1 MADAPTKT
9 ETKKPTETLTE
20 RLNRAIKERKKCS
33 GTFRVITRY
42 YRAGRLYEPGELIT
56 VENEV
61 PGKSWEPFDPDAPRR
76 AEVPKVAPKAN
87 LPSNTEI

>member
-1 MADAPTKT
+1 MADAPKQPL
-9 ETKKPTETLTE
+9 KPATLTE
-20 RLNRAIKERKKCS
+20 RLALAIKERKPVS
-33 GTFRVITRY
+33 GTFRLTERH
-42 YRAGRLYEPGELIT
+42 YRAGKLYDVGELIT

-76 AEVPKVAPKAN
+76 AEVPKAAPKAN